1 MKERWIEVSSDADE
15 KQEEKFQTWS
25 SGQGISFAD
34 SDAENNYKERVGLI
48 KDAIQMKKA
57 PQRVPVCPSPGF
69 FPIQYGGITPY
80 EAHYDHEKLVNAWK
94 KYCNDFNPDS
104 FSAPSGIIPGRVLDL
119 LDYKLYH
126 WPGHGIPKDKT
137 FQFVEKEYMKAEE
150 YQDFIDDPTGF
161 FINVYFPRTFGA
173 LTPLELI
180 PLLPP
185 IHELPLVNVGVIPF
199 GIPDIQEAIKKL
211 IEAGDIAVEWATHL
225 RHFNLEIMG
234 RGYPSFTGGFSKA
247 PFDAIG
253 DSLRG
258 TVGIMMDMFRY
269 PDELL
274 EACERM
280 TPFMVKMGIAA
291 SKATG
296 HPIVFMPLH
305 KGADGFMSEEQFNRF
320 YWPTLR
326 KVIIGLINEGI
337 VPILFAEGSYNT
349 RLDLI
354 TDLPE
359 GKTIWLFDRSDMAR
373 AKKTIGRIACI
384 AGNVPLSLLCTGT
397 PDEVKIY
404 CKNLID
410 TAKGDGGFILATGAG
425 MDGTKPENVEAMIE
439 FSKQYGAY

>member
-1 MKERWIEVSSDADE
+1 
-15 KQEEKFQTWS
+15 
-25 SGQGISFAD
+25 
-34 SDAENNYKERVGLI
+34 
-48 KDAIQMKKA
+48 
-57 PQRVPVCPSPGF
+57 
-69 FPIQYGGITPY
+69 
-80 EAHYDHEKLVNAWK
+80 
-94 KYCNDFNPDS
+94 
-104 FSAPSGIIPGRVLDL
+104 
-119 LDYKLYH
+119 
-126 WPGHGIPKDKT
+126 
-137 FQFVEKEYMKAEE
+137 MKAEE

-173 LTPLELI
+173 LTPLEQV

-199 GIPDIQEAIKKL
+199 GMPDMQEAIKIL
-211 IEAGDIAVEWATHL
+211 LEAGDIACEWATHL
-225 RHFNLEIMG
+225 RYFNLEIMG

-258 TVGIMMDMFRY
+258 TVGVMMDIFRH

-305 KGADGFMSEEQFNRF
+305 KGADGFMSDDQFNRF

-337 VPILFAEGSYNT
+337 VPLLFAEGSYNT
-349 RLDLI
+349 RLELI
-354 TDLPE
+354 TDIPE
-359 GKTIWLFDRSDMAR
+359 GKTIWLFDRSDMAK
-373 AKKTIGRIACI
+373 AKETIGQVACI
-384 AGNVPLSLLCTGT
+384 AGNVPLSLLCAGT
-397 PDEVKIY
+397 PDEVKTY

-410 TAKGDGGFILATGAG
+410 VAKGDGGFILATGAG
-425 MDGTKPENVEAMIE
+425 MDGTKPENVAAMIE
-439 FSKQYGAY
+439 FSKEYGVY